1 MNRIHLFAIAMT
13 AALVTSACGGA
24 GWNPKATDT
33 AEPRVAASPDAAL
46 TLERFRKLDPGA
58 ETFFDGAYGFVV
70 FPTVGKGGVGIGG
83 AYGEGEV
90 YEQNVL
96 VGTATLTQ
104 LTVGFQLGGQSYSE
118 VIFFRDRQ
126 TLDDFRNGNFEL
138 GAQASAVAVTAG
150 ASTDAA
156 YDGGVAVFT
165 IAKGGLMYEATVAGQ
180 KFGYEPI

>member
-13 AALVTSACGGA
+13 LGLSASACGGA
-24 GWNPKATDT
+24 GWNPQSANT
-33 AEPRVAASPDAAL
+33 AEPTVAASPEVAV
-46 TLERFRKLDPGA
+46 TLERFRKLDAGA
-58 ETFFDGAYGFVV
+58 DSFVDGAYGYVV
-70 FPTVGKGGVGIGG
+70 FPTVGKGGAGIGG

-90 YEQNVL
+90 YEQHTL

-118 VIFFRDRQ
+118 VIFFRDKR

-180 KFGYEPI
+180 KFGFEPI